1 MPSTDH
7 TSSPHLMVLSHNDRK
22 KMIPSTVLYRKWK
35 YKSSKF
41 NLTAKSSAQTA
52 SEEITRS
59 KMATQVQ
66 GTRRRT
72 LDPVKF
78 LKGLKN
84 EKKKN

>member
-41 NLTAKSSAQTA
+41 NLTAKFSSQPV
-52 SEEITRS
+52 SEEITQS
-59 KMATQVQ
+59 KMATQRAH
-66 GTRRRT
+66 RRRRLT

-84 EKKKN
+84 